1 MNPNLTNIL
10 NFLKQN
16 SEALTVIFTAVVTL
30 STVVYATLTALL
42 VSETRK
48 MRKVQ
53 TEPKIHI
60 TIDSFDCAIDIV
72 RLNIQ
77 NIGLGPASKLQFH
90 PSVISGGESAEKLL
104 RELTE
109 SNFFNTGLRYFGPGQ
124 NVYSS
129 YTKTTEDFEGKL
141 SSILSFKLNYK
152 SATGEKHNEEIILDM
167 SELKGRYQLGKPN
180 LYAIAQ
186 SLEKM
191 QIDVGHIANGFNRV
205 QADIYSSEDRK
216 TKREEMEKTSEGSD
230 LHN

>member
-1 MNPNLTNIL
+1 MADIL

-16 SEALTVIFTAVVTL
+16 SETLTVIFTAVVTL
-30 STVVYATLTALL
+30 STLVYAILTAFL

-48 MRKVQ
+48 MREVQ
-53 TEPKIHI
+53 TEPKLLI
-60 TIDSFDCAIDIV
+60 TIDSFDCAIHIV

-77 NIGLGPASKLQFH
+77 NIGLGPASELQFH

-104 RELTE
+104 NEFTK

-129 YTKTTEDFEGKL
+129 YTQTTEDFEGKL

-152 SATGEKHNEEIILDM
+152 GATGKKYNEEIILDM
-167 SELKGRYQLGKPN
+167 SELKDRQQLGKPN

-186 SLEKM
+186 SLEEM
-191 QIDVGHIANGFNRV
+191 QKDISRIASGSKRLK
-205 QADIYSSEDRK
+205 ADIYSSDDRK
-216 TKREEMEKTSEGSD
+216 TEREDMEKHFNDVTPKKSK
-230 LHN
+230 

>member
-1 MNPNLTNIL
+1 MPDIL

-30 STVVYATLTALL
+30 STLVYAILTAFL

-48 MRKVQ
+48 MREVQ

-60 TIDSFDCAIDIV
+60 TIDSFDCAIHIV

-77 NIGLGPASKLQFH
+77 NIGLGPASELQFY

-104 RELTE
+104 REFTK
-109 SNFFNTGLRYFGPGQ
+109 SNFFNTGLRHFGPGQ
-124 NVYSS
+124 NIYSS
-129 YTKTTEDFEGKL
+129 YSLTTEDYEGKS

-152 SATGEKHNEEIILDM
+152 GATGKKYNEEIILDM
-167 SELKGRYQLGKPN
+167 SELKGRQQLGKPN

-191 QIDVGHIANGFNRV
+191 QKDVGHIANGSKHIKT
-205 QADIYSSEDRK
+205 DIYSSNDRK
-216 TKREEMEKTSEGSD
+216 IEKEDIEKHFAEQKIPREAP
-230 LHN
+230 